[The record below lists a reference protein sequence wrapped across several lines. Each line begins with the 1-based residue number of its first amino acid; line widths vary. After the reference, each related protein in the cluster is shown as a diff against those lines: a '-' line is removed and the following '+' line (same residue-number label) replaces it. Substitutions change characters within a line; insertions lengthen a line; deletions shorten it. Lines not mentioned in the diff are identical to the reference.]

1 VALIDNQDERDAGG
15 GDQEC
20 GADEAPGAVPG
31 SGDDVSEFDFD
42 VTRLRALIGIRICA
56 RTVLV
61 GVVEGG
67 AVALK
72 ARFEIGGL
80 VRAPGVGAGAS
91 CRGGCGCGGW

>member
-1 VALIDNQDERDAGG
+1 MTDEEVEALVLTAP
-15 GDQEC
+15 C
-20 GADEAPGAVPG
+20 ADEAPGAVPWP
-31 SGDDVSEFDFD
+31 GDDVSDFDFD
-42 VTRLRALIGIRICA
+42 IAHFRVPIGMRICA

-67 AVALK
+67 AVAPK
-72 ARFEIGGL
+72 AGFKIGGH